1 MQHSGN
7 WKNMKKLFL
16 RISLLILIV
25 VLAGLQAGCASS
37 PAGGAAA
44 GPDSPEL
51 QDWTVYGECLGGEA
65 DQFIVAEL
73 TFDREIKLSE
83 GLPSQIRAVI
93 GGKRIAEEDISA
105 EQSGEKT
112 VEIRLHVDRV
122 VDGVLKLTN
131 APGNDTISALTD
143 AEGRNCAGTLDVE
156 KIVPSGVSIHEE
168 SAGEFAVDTVPTHR
182 SIVWIRVRTEQGIL
196 PPGGAASTDVMD
208 DAAAVHEHEFLWA
221 TTASVA
227 SDIADTVNQYYSPAV
242 AAEARDNHV
251 ILRAADGSAAPSL
264 EIYEG

>member
-1 MQHSGN
+1 M
-7 WKNMKKLFL
+7 KNLFL
-16 RISLLILIV
+16 RVSLLILIV
-25 VLAGLQAGCASS
+25 VLAGMQAGCASS
-37 PAGGAAA
+37 LTGGAAA

-51 QDWTVYGECLGGEA
+51 QDWKVFGECLGGES
-65 DQFIVAEL
+65 DQYIVAEL
-73 TFDREIKLSE
+73 TFDRDIKLAE
-83 GLPSQIRAVI
+83 GLPAQIRAVI
-93 GGKRIAEEDISA
+93 GGKRIAEENISA

-112 VEIRLHVDRV
+112 VQIRLHVDRV

-131 APGNDTISALTD
+131 APGNETIPALTD
-143 AEGRNCAGTLDVE
+143 ADGRNCAGTLDVE
-156 KIVPSGVSIHEE
+156 KMVPSGVTIHEV
-168 SAGEFAVDTVPTHR
+168 SAGEYAVDTVPTHR

-196 PPGGAASTDVMD
+196 PPGGAASTDVLD

-242 AAEARDNHV
+242 TAEAGDNHV
-251 ILRAADGSAAPSL
+251 VLRAADGSTAPSL